1 MAGAMENSLKKVL
14 IVCNYNKEGAG
25 HITMEMEK
33 YLMERGYS
41 VTVIR
46 NSQLDHYR
54 VSGQFCLIVTL
65 GGDGAVL
72 AAARKAAPYDVPI
85 LAINFGTIGF
95 MTEVERDQWESAL
108 ESFVN
113 GTYICRQHTM
123 LDVSVIRAG
132 ETVAHGLVLNEGV
145 INCPDTRTVRLNVDI
160 DDEHLGRYMADGL
173 IVSTTTGS
181 TAYSSAAGGP
191 IVYPDMDTIILTP
204 ICPYSFIVRPIVV
217 SPKKTITV
225 NLEARN
231 SNIILALDGQTTIAI
246 RNTDKIIFKKSI
258 CKASVITLPGSEK
271 RFFFKF
277 RERMSLHGAD

>member
-1 MAGAMENSLKKVL
+1 MTGAMENSLKKVL

-25 HITMEMEK
+25 RIAMDMEK
-33 YLMERGYS
+33 YLMARDYS

-54 VSGQFCLIVTL
+54 VGSQFSLLVTL

-72 AAARKAAPYDVPI
+72 AAARKAAPYDIPI

-95 MTEVERDQWESAL
+95 MTEVEKEQWESAL

-113 GTYICRQHTM
+113 GTYVCRQHTM
-123 LDVSVIRAG
+123 LDVSVIRGG

-145 INCPDTRTVRLNVDI
+145 INCPDTRTVRLTVDI
-160 DDEHLGRYMADGL
+160 DDEQLGRYMADGL

-191 IVYPDMDTIILTP
+191 IVYPDMDTIILSP

-217 SPKKTITV
+217 SPEKTITV

-258 CKASVITLPGSEK
+258 CRASVITLPGSEK

>member
-1 MAGAMENSLKKVL
+1 MENSIKKVL

-25 HITMEMEK
+25 HIAIEIEK
-33 YLMERGYS
+33 YLMDRGYS

-46 NSQLDHYR
+46 NSQLDHFR
-54 VSGQFCLIVTL
+54 VGSQYCLLVTL

-72 AAARKAAPYDVPI
+72 AAARKAAPFDIPI

-95 MTEVERDQWESAL
+95 MIEVEKDQWESAL
-108 ESFVN
+108 ESFVS
-113 GTYICRQHTM
+113 GTYACRKHMM
-123 LDVSVIRAG
+123 LDVSVIRSG

-145 INCPDTRTVRLNVDI
+145 INCPDTRTVRLSVDI
-160 DDEHLGRYMADGL
+160 DGEHLGRYMADGL

-191 IVYPDMDTIILTP
+191 IVYPDMDTIILSP

-217 SPKKTITV
+217 SPEKKITV
-225 NLEARN
+225 TLGSRN
-231 SNIILALDGQTTIAI
+231 SNIILVLDGQTSFAI
-246 RNTDKIIFKKSI
+246 RNSDKIIFEKSM
-258 CKASVITLPGSEK
+258 CQVRVITQPGSDK

-277 RERMSLHGAD
+277 RERMSIHGAD

>member
-1 MAGAMENSLKKVL
+1 MTGAMENNLKKVL
-14 IVCNYNKEGAG
+14 IVCNYNKEGSGRIA
-25 HITMEMEK
+25 IDMEK

-41 VTVIR
+41 VTIIR
-46 NSQLDHYR
+46 NSQLDQYR
-54 VSGQFCLIVTL
+54 VGIQYCLIITL

-72 AAARKAAPYDVPI
+72 ASARKAAPYDIPI

-95 MTEVERDQWESAL
+95 MIEVEKDQWKAAL
-108 ESFVN
+108 GSFVN
-113 GTYICRQHTM
+113 GDYAVRKHTM
-123 LDVSVIRAG
+123 LDVSVIRGG

-145 INCPDTRTVRLNVDI
+145 INCPDTRTVRLFVDV
-160 DDEHLGRYMADGL
+160 DDENLGRYMADGL

-204 ICPYSFIVRPIVV
+204 ICPYAFIVLPIVV
-217 SPKKTITV
+217 SPEKKITV
-225 NLEARN
+225 SLGSRN
-231 SNIILALDGQTTIAI
+231 SNIILVLDGQTSFAI
-246 RNTDKIIFKKSI
+246 KNTDKIVFEKSM
-258 CKASVITLPGSEK
+258 CSVRVITLPGSDK

>member
-1 MAGAMENSLKKVL
+1 MTGAMENNLKKVL
-14 IVCNYNKEGAG
+14 IVCNYNKEGSGRIA
-25 HITMEMEK
+25 IDMEK

-41 VTVIR
+41 VTIIR

-54 VSGQFCLIVTL
+54 IGIQYRLIITL

-72 AAARKAAPYDVPI
+72 AAARKAAPFDIPI

-95 MTEVERDQWESAL
+95 MIEVEKEQWKSAL
-108 ESFVN
+108 GSFVN
-113 GTYICRQHTM
+113 GDYAVRKHTM

-145 INCPDTRTVRLNVDI
+145 INCPDTRTVRLSVDI

-217 SPKKTITV
+217 SPEKKITV
-225 NLEARN
+225 SLGSRN
-231 SNIILALDGQTTIAI
+231 SNIILVLDGQTSFAI
-246 RNTDKIIFKKSI
+246 KNTDKIIFEKSM
-258 CKASVITLPGSEK
+258 CSVRVITLPGSDK

>member
-1 MAGAMENSLKKVL
+1 MKKVL

-25 HITMEMEK
+25 LIAIEMEK
-33 YLMERGYS
+33 YLMAREYN
-41 VTVIR
+41 VTIIR
-46 NSQLDHYR
+46 SSQLDHYR
-54 VSGQFCLIVTL
+54 VGSQFSLMVTL

-72 AAARKAAPYDVPI
+72 AAARKAAPFDIPI
-85 LAINFGTIGF
+85 LAVNFGTIGF
-95 MTEVERDQWESAL
+95 MTEVEKEQWESAL

-113 GTYICRQHTM
+113 GTYICRTHMM
-123 LDVSVIRAG
+123 LNVSVVRGG

-145 INCPDTRTVRLNVDI
+145 INCPDTRTVRLAVDI
-160 DDEHLGRYMADGL
+160 DDERLGRYMADGL

-191 IVYPDMDTIILTP
+191 IVYPEMDTIILSP

-217 SPKKTITV
+217 SPERKITV
-225 NLEARN
+225 TLGSRN

-246 RNTDKIIFKKSI
+246 RNTDKIIFEKSV
-258 CKASVITLPGSEK
+258 CKARVITLPGSEK

>member
-1 MAGAMENSLKKVL
+1 MESSIKKVL
-14 IVCNYNKEGAG
+14 IVCNYNKDGAG
-25 HITMEMEK
+25 RIAEEMER
-33 YLMERGYS
+33 YLISHGYG
-41 VTVIR
+41 VVVIR
-46 NSQLDHYR
+46 NSQLDRYK
-54 VSGQFCLIVTL
+54 VGSQFSLLVTL

-72 AAARKAAPYDVPI
+72 AAARKSAPYDIPI

-95 MTEVERDQWESAL
+95 MIEVEKEQWESAL

-113 GTYICRQHTM
+113 GTYICREHTM
-123 LDVSVIRAG
+123 LDVSVIRSG

-145 INCPDTRTVRLNVDI
+145 INCPDTRTVRLAVEI
-160 DDEHLGRYMADGL
+160 DDEQLGKYMADGL

-191 IVYPDMDTIILTP
+191 IVYPDMDTIILSP

-217 SPKKTITV
+217 SPTKKITV
-225 NLEARN
+225 TLGARN
-231 SNIILALDGQTTIAI
+231 SNIILVLDGQTSFSV
-246 RNTDKIIFKKSI
+246 RSSDRIIFQKSV
-258 CKASVITLPGSEK
+258 CKARVITLPGSDK

>member
-25 HITMEMEK
+25 RIALDIEK

-54 VSGQFCLIVTL
+54 VGSQFSLLVTL

-72 AAARKAAPYDVPI
+72 AAARKAAPFDIPI

-95 MTEVERDQWESAL
+95 MTEVEKDQWENAL
-108 ESFVN
+108 ESFVS
-113 GTYICRQHTM
+113 GTYVSRQHTM
-123 LDVSVIRAG
+123 LDVSVIRSG

-145 INCPDTRTVRLNVDI
+145 INCPDTRTVRLTVDI
-160 DDEHLGRYMADGL
+160 DDEQLGRYMADGL

-217 SPKKTITV
+217 SPEKKITV
-225 NLEARN
+225 TLEARN
-231 SNIILALDGQTTIAI
+231 SNIILALDGQTTISI
-246 RNTDKIIFKKSI
+246 RNTDKIIFEKSV
-258 CKASVITLPGSEK
+258 CRANVITLPGSDK

>member
-1 MAGAMENSLKKVL
+1 MADTMENGFKKVL

-25 HITMEMEK
+25 RIAMDMEK
-33 YLMERGYS
+33 YLMERDYS

-54 VSGQFCLIVTL
+54 VGSQFSLLVTL

-72 AAARKAAPYDVPI
+72 AAARKAAPFDIPI

-95 MTEVERDQWESAL
+95 MTEVERDQWENAL
-108 ESFVN
+108 ENFVN
-113 GTYICRQHTM
+113 GTYVCRQHTM
-123 LDVSVIRAG
+123 LDVSVIRSG

-145 INCPDTRTVRLNVDI
+145 INCPDSRTVRMAVDI
-160 DDEHLGRYMADGL
+160 DDERLGRYMADGL

-217 SPKKTITV
+217 SPEKKITV
-225 NLEARN
+225 TLEARN
-231 SNIILALDGQTTIAI
+231 SNIILALDGQTTISI
-246 RNTDKIIFKKSI
+246 RNTDKIVFEKSV
-258 CKASVITLPGSEK
+258 CKARVITLPGSDK